1 LWLILNFLF
10 FFCFVVVVVA
20 GLLCDEQK
28 EITLLV
34 LLAPHLP
41 LFFTLHHST
50 LLVMEKKNELVST
63 LQSLLSSHEE
73 SDVFSASEDFS
84 SKITEI
90 LSELTSKAKKEE
102 PKLDVTV
109 LCEFMTPAENVLLWD
124 LLLLYTNSLINT
136 LTDEEEDNEGKS
148 EGEEE
153 ADEEAEA
160 NNKTIIVTML
170 RKVASVLSQY
180 FELSTLTPR
189 PNSFFLT
196 IQSLH
201 NILVPLDE
209 DIAGE

>member
-1 LWLILNFLF
+1 M
-10 FFCFVVVVVA
+10 
-20 GLLCDEQK
+20 D
-28 EITLLV
+28 
-34 LLAPHLP
+34 
-41 LFFTLHHST
+41 
-50 LLVMEKKNELVST
+50 KKNELVST
-63 LQSLLSSHEE
+63 LQGLLSSHEE

-84 SKITEI
+84 SKITEV

-109 LCEFMTPAENVLLWD
+109 LCEFMSPAENELLWEM
-124 LLLLYTNSLINT
+124 LLLYTNSLINT
-136 LTDEEEDNEGKS
+136 LTEEDENDEKS
-148 EGEEE
+148 DGDEDV
-153 ADEEAEA
+153 DEEAEA

-209 DIAGE
+209 DISGESVNKCMPRRLCRK